1 MLKILL
7 TIISLIWNWKPM
19 MDEAKIMQGL
29 LRALTANTMKEFA
42 LMLTYLKERETP
54 RGILYSKLKYGKVKE
69 VSVKVLKK
77 TKIFVSTL
85 LNSILPQYENVS
97 LPDLVDMLTIQSN
110 TSLMF
115 LENGEY
121 ILVLTFFW

>member
-1 MLKILL
+1 M
-7 TIISLIWNWKPM
+7 ISLIWNWKPM

-54 RGILYSKLKYGKVKE
+54 RGILYSKLKYGKVERVLLKDYI
-69 VSVKVLKK
+69 LKK

>member
-1 MLKILL
+1 
-7 TIISLIWNWKPM
+7 M
-19 MDEAKIMQGL
+19 MVEAKIMQGL

-54 RGILYSKLKYGKVKE
+54 RGILYSKIENFGKVE
-69 VSVKVLKK
+69 KVTLKDHILKK